1 MMKARILSLFLALT
15 LLTGSASP
23 ALAAGGYS
31 DVPRDHWAAQSV
43 RRAGELGLFQGVGGG
58 RFGLGEPITRAAF
71 VTALVRLFGW
81 EAERP
86 QSPAFSDVPAGAWY
100 FSAKAAR
107 ASMICRPI
115 VYSAWKPILWL
126 ICRVTS
132 SFRRRKSFST
142 PSTVPLKLLML
153 SQNT

>member
-1 MMKARILSLFLALT
+1 MCTQWNKVPPCANKPRESKYATGDIPFLSRHSSTSF
-15 LLTGSASP
+15 
-23 ALAAGGYS
+23 
-31 DVPRDHWAAQSV
+31 
-43 RRAGELGLFQGVGGG
+43 
-58 RFGLGEPITRAAF
+58 F
-71 VTALVRLFGW
+71 VSEQCADT
-81 EAERP
+81 
-86 QSPAFSDVPAGAWY
+86 GAWY

-107 ASMICRPI
+107 ASMICRPV